1 MQATLTRRGLASSF
15 IAAALYPVSTFTAAA
30 TATPADPILDMIEAH
45 RAAIARDRRAFAAL
59 SHARAALAPDLA
71 EIAAERKRTCKL
83 RLARR
88 RDLRRATPTTEEG
101 FRALHRHY
109 VSITPTNGDPDGIG
123 ERCRRDF
130 ADAVARFEGRAQA

>member
-15 IAAALYPVSTFTAAA
+15 IAAALYPVSTLAVTTKA
-30 TATPADPILDMIEAH
+30 PADPILDMIEAH
-45 RAAIARDRRAFAAL
+45 RAAIARDKRAFAAL
-59 SHARAALAPDLA
+59 THARAALAPDLA
-71 EIAAERKRTCKL
+71 EIAAERKRACKI

-109 VSITPTNGDPDGIG
+109 QTLVPAGDDLDGVR
-123 ERCRRDF
+123 ERCRQDF
-130 ADAVARFEGRAQA
+130 AAAVARFEGRAQA